1 MDAPRGLLDNTL
13 TIASR
18 ISPGRPR
25 LSGFRFRSTV
35 IGYDRT
41 TSRRL
46 CQYNSKRSCHAEFL
60 FCASATLQSAAS
72 YLNYHPILF
81 WKEFLMKRAL
91 RLVSMENAEKSA
103 SFRRDAPADDQLLD
117 AYSKAVTA
125 AAGKVSPSVVNIEGA
140 RRLDH
145 QYPSSARA
153 PAERR
158 ASGSGLVFTPAG
170 A

>member
-1 MDAPRGLLDNTL
+1 MDAPRGLLDNTF

-18 ISPGRPR
+18 ISPGRR
-25 LSGFRFRSTV
+25 RASDLSFRSTV
-35 IGYDRT
+35 IGYNRT

-46 CQYNSKRSCHAEFL
+46 CQYNSKRSCHTDLL

-72 YLNYHPILF
+72 YLNCHPNLF

-125 AAGKVSPSVVNIEGA
+125 AAGKVSP
-140 RRLDH
+140 
-145 QYPSSARA
+145 
-153 PAERR
+153 
-158 ASGSGLVFTPAG
+158 AG
-170 A
+170 GEME